1 VNPKILVGVG
11 AGLGLLG
18 AFLASISSYWALFL
32 VFYAFTAGLGFGLAY
47 VPPLVSALEWIP
59 NSEGVVTGIII
70 SGFGFGAFVFSF
82 VCTAI
87 ANPNNLKPEEVSP
100 GVFMFTTEVTDNI
113 PRMLRTLGLC
123 WAGLGLLA
131 VILVRKNP
139 SAVKEEKSEEDTDLS
154 RQLTFKQGVV
164 HPTFILIVVMDFLS
178 LTPMFYMS
186 QVAKTMP
193 IELTSFDDHFLT
205 LVVSMGSVCNGLF
218 RIMWGILQDRF
229 SFKTVFVAT
238 IAI

>member
-1 VNPKILVGVG
+1 M
-11 AGLGLLG
+11 
-18 AFLASISSYWALFL
+18 
-32 VFYAFTAGLGFGLAY
+32 FYAFTAGLGFGLAY

-193 IELTSFDDHFLT
+193 IELTDFDDHFLT